1 MGFFFSLVAK
11 LSFRSIAS
19 GVALV
24 LGASSLWFF
33 TVTHSP
39 FFAVLYA
46 LYSTNP
52 FLYTHLHRRC
62 FGTFTRTKGFGTH
75 HPHKNHP
82 SIKKGASKPQVTTTN
97 SSTLQINPQTS
108 KEPPR
113 NKAKMP
119 SRRPLVTA
127 LLGELT
133 GTFLFLLFAF
143 LGASITTT
151 LPPTSSPPLLTL
163 FFTSLAFALSLTAN
177 VWAFFRIT
185 GAAFNPAVTIAL
197 FVVTPH
203 ASRSWVRST
212 GVIVAQLVGGIAA
225 AGVAAALVPGEGMPG
240 VDTALGGGASV
251 AQGFFIEVLLTA
263 ELVFVVLMVGVERH
277 RGRFMAPA
285 AVGTVFFLTQLVG
298 EFALFLFFCGNGGWI
313 GLTWWDRHQLHGGVA
328 QPRAQS
334 GAGGHQRTVA
344 GVLLDL
350 LCRAGGRWVAGQRV
364 LCAVAV
370 FEVGGV
376 QPGPGLGRGGCG
388 EARGGEAR

>member
-1 MGFFFSLVAK
+1 
-11 LSFRSIAS
+11 
-19 GVALV
+19 
-24 LGASSLWFF
+24 
-33 TVTHSP
+33 
-39 FFAVLYA
+39 
-46 LYSTNP
+46 
-52 FLYTHLHRRC
+52 
-62 FGTFTRTKGFGTH
+62 
-75 HPHKNHP
+75 
-82 SIKKGASKPQVTTTN
+82 
-97 SSTLQINPQTS
+97 
-108 KEPPR
+108 
-113 NKAKMP
+113 MP
-119 SRRPLVTA
+119 SLRPLVTA

-163 FFTSLAFALSLTAN
+163 LFTSLAFALSLTAN

-263 ELVFVVLMVGVERH
+263 ELVFVVLMVGVEKH

-350 LCRAGGRWVAGQRV
+350 LCRARSRWVAGQRV

-376 QPGPGLGRGGCG
+376 QPGPGLGQGGCR

>member
-1 MGFFFSLVAK
+1 MPPPRRCEGVGLLFLSLPNFLFV
-11 LSFRSIAS
+11 SIAS

-52 FLYTHLHRRC
+52 FSYTHLHRRC

-75 HPHKNHP
+75 HPHKKP
-82 SIKKGASKPQVTTTN
+82 SIHQKGASKPQVTTTN
-97 SSTLQINPQTS
+97 SSTLQRTPQTS

-113 NKAKMP
+113 NKVKMP
-119 SRRPLVTA
+119 SLRPLVTA

-163 FFTSLAFALSLTAN
+163 LFTSLAFALSLTAN

-298 EFALFLFFCGNGGWI
+298 EFALFLFFVW
-313 GLTWWDRHQLHGGVA
+313 
-328 QPRAQS
+328 
-334 GAGGHQRTVA
+334 
-344 GVLLDL
+344 
-350 LCRAGGRWVAGQRV
+350 
-364 LCAVAV
+364 
-370 FEVGGV
+370 
-376 QPGPGLGRGGCG
+376 
-388 EARGGEAR
+388 